1 MGEVRVPNRRRGATY
16 GGKNFTLLQSD
27 TSVGGWELSPLPST
41 LFYHITTHVGLLP
54 TRVYA
59 NGTRE
64 EFLLARSPG
73 GPVTDHPCSLPASP
87 EASDKAKVC

>member
-1 MGEVRVPNRRRGATY
+1 MAGNCLPY
-16 GGKNFTLLQSD
+16 HQPCPITLQP
-27 TSVGGWELSPLPST
+27 TQV
-41 LFYHITTHVGLLP
+41 LLP
-54 TRVYA
+54 TRAYA

-87 EASDKAKVC
+87 EASGEADVC